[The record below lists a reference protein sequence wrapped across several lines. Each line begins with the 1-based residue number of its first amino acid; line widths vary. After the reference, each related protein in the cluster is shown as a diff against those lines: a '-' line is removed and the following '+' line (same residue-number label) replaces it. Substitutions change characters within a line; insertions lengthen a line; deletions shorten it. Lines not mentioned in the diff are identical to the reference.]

1 MFAAE
6 EETEAERAERLRKE
20 LPWYRGVTC
29 KDIKDIMP
37 TGALTILGPG
47 HGFNLLF
54 LSAVIILITLGQVDK
69 DRHVLLPSPQ

>member
-37 TGALTILGPG
+37 TGAL
-47 HGFNLLF
+47 
-54 LSAVIILITLGQVDK
+54 ITLGHVVE
-69 DRHVLLPSPQ
+69 DRHVLLSSPQ

>member
-1 MFAAE
+1 MQTDRLSARSRAGSMFAAE

-37 TGALTILGPG
+37 TGAL
-47 HGFNLLF
+47 
-54 LSAVIILITLGQVDK
+54 ITLGHVVK
-69 DRHVLLPSPQ
+69 DRHVLLSSPQ